1 MLKKLLLTA
10 AAGAALLAGS
20 TCFASIP
27 ADQIELGGIPYGASI
42 STVEN
47 AYGRPRKAEREM
59 KSYGE
64 KVEYE
69 YGNSLE
75 FEFINGKLTKMK
87 ADDFSDAKTKAG
99 IGLGTDMA
107 MVKKAYGE
115 PDYIHEEDFIY
126 YADGLQGVGLK
137 IEIKYGKVTEIKCGV
152 LH

>member
-27 ADQIELGGIPYGASI
+27 ADQIELGGIPYGSSI
-42 STVEN
+42 SAVEN

-99 IGLGTDMA
+99 IGLGADMA

>member
-42 STVEN
+42 SAVEN

-99 IGLGTDMA
+99 IGLGADMA